1 MFTDTIQFWKTTS
14 NIIRSCKTWANCLL
28 YSYNACIVTIPK
40 FNLVLVCAYCSSHA
54 CLKTC
59 YSHPTTCHRYF
70 VTYAIASFLALK
82 LMSVRVKPEYNY
94 MGHNDY
100 CFLIIPSSL
109 FHNARLVSTHI
120 QFLYITNLS
129 QCHIFSLFQVVTLG
143 RGWLLKGNP
152 DLIRNKGPS
161 NF

>member
-1 MFTDTIQFWKTTS
+1 MALTKLNFF
-14 NIIRSCKTWANCLL
+14 LL
-28 YSYNACIVTIPK
+28 
-40 FNLVLVCAYCSSHA
+40 CAYCSSHA

-59 YSHPTTCHRYF
+59 YSHPTTCHRSY
-70 VTYAIASFLALK
+70 VTYAIASFFALK
-82 LMSVRVKPEYNY
+82 LLSVRVKPEYNY

-100 CFLIIPSSL
+100 CFLIIPSTLL

-152 DLIRNKGPS
+152 VLQSKFLIVNDMFEEIILCLRSYLMLAYASVYFLVLWFGG
-161 NF
+161 